1 MLENQVELP
10 RMQCKH
16 ILHWGEYFW
25 CMLQLFK
32 DQQGCST
39 NQCSLR
45 SVKLCRSQTMKL
57 GVNFTRLTEGSIFFL
72 VYSFSSPRSSMRSEK
87 WHQDFRF
94 LPQSQTLFFPEGN
107 FPFDAGK
114 PQQLWSCTF
123 ESLPIRLNT

>member
-1 MLENQVELP
+1 
-10 RMQCKH
+10 
-16 ILHWGEYFW
+16 
-25 CMLQLFK
+25 
-32 DQQGCST
+32 
-39 NQCSLR
+39 
-45 SVKLCRSQTMKL
+45 MKL